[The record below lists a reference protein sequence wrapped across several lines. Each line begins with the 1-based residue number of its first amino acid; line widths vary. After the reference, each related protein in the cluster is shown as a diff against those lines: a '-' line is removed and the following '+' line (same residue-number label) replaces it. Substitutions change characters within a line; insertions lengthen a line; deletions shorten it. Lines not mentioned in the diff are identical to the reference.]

1 MKNMTRM
8 DMHVHSK
15 YSTRPTQWILQKMG
29 CSESYTEPAY
39 IYRRLKEKGMD
50 LITITDHNRIEGCL
64 EIADMEDTFISEEIT
79 TYLPDDKCKF
89 HVLAYDIS
97 ENQHKEIQRVRPNIH
112 ELVDYLTRENIIH
125 AIAHPLFSINGKLN
139 YDNFEKLL
147 LLFSI
152 FEFNGARDTSL
163 NTGLE
168 FIINNLC
175 PRDFEYLENKHG
187 FKAQSVR
194 PWEKGIIGG
203 SDDHSSLNIGRM
215 FTEVEGVCSKT
226 EYLENIKNGRS
237 RALGSAATPRTMA
250 HNLYAIGYQFCKKKF
265 NLEKYVGKDSFLQF
279 MDKALHPGHT
289 VPKNFI
295 NSILT
300 YISSKRRFRPG
311 QGNRELHQLLSRE
324 TEKLIRTDP
333 EIKKMVRASV
343 NPHEHMGA
351 KWFRFASKAGN
362 KVLSHSAEQLLRQAS
377 SSGFMSI
384 FQTLGSAGSLYSML
398 SPYFLSYSMFNQ
410 DRMLSRDFKNKFNKY
425 KKIRQFKEDIKVAHF
440 TDTFYEVN
448 GVALTLQQQAA
459 LAARSEKELTI
470 ITCKPENRYMQER
483 PNVKNFDPIGVFE
496 LPEYPE
502 IKLFYPPF
510 LEMLDFCFDQKITHI
525 HTATPGPIGM
535 AALSVSRLL
544 QLPIYGTYHT
554 SLPQYTGYLT
564 GDYALEA
571 VMWRYMVW
579 YYNQLNTVFTPSQ
592 STSREL
598 QAKGVHPEKLKVY
611 PRGVDIKRFNPG
623 KRNGFFDKNFGIT
636 DKIKLLYVGRVSIEK
651 NLHIL
656 EQAFKELCAL
666 SDNIHLIIVGD
677 GPYRFEMEYNL
688 KDLPATF
695 TGYLNGED
703 LTQAY
708 ASSDLFVFPSTT
720 DTFGNVVLEAQASG
734 IPAIVVNQ
742 GGPMENILDRE
753 TGLIIQADDS
763 QALKD
768 AVYLMTADP
777 EMLRKMGRQARIYME
792 GRSFEQAFDQTWK
805 MYGQSA

>member
-39 IYRRLKEKGMD
+39 IYKRLKEKGMD
-50 LITITDHNRIEGCL
+50 LITITDHNRIDACL
-64 EIADMEDTFISEEIT
+64 EIAHLEDTFISEEIT
-79 TYLPDDKCKF
+79 TYLPDDRCKL
-89 HVLAYDIS
+89 HVLAYDVS
-97 ENQHKEIQRVRPNIH
+97 ESQHKEIQKVRPNVY
-112 ELVDYLTRENIIH
+112 ELVDYLDLENIIH
-125 AIAHPLFSINGKLN
+125 AIAHPFFSINGKMN

-168 FIINNLC
+168 FILNNLC
-175 PRDFEYLENKHG
+175 PKDFEYLENKHG
-187 FKAQSVR
+187 FKARSVR
-194 PWEKGIIGG
+194 PYDKGMIGG

-215 FTEVEGVCSKT
+215 FTEVEGICPKA
-226 EYLENIKNGRS
+226 EYLEKIQNRKS
-237 RALGSAATPRTMA
+237 KALGSAATPKTMA

-265 NLEKYVGKDSFLQF
+265 NLEKYVGRDSFLQF

-289 VPKNFI
+289 PPKNFL

-300 YISSKRRFRPG
+300 YMSSKRRFRPV
-311 QGNRELHQLLSRE
+311 QGNRELHQVLSKE

-333 EIKKMVRASV
+333 EINKIVRASV
-343 NPHEHMGA
+343 NPREHMGA

-377 SSGFMSI
+377 LSGFMNL

-410 DRMLSRDFKNKFNKY
+410 DRILSRDFVKKFNEH
-425 KKIRQFKEDIKVAHF
+425 KKIRQFKPDIKVAHF

-459 LAARSEKELTI
+459 LAAKSEKEMTI
-470 ITCKPENRYMQER
+470 ITCKPDSRYMQEK

-535 AALSVSRLL
+535 AALAVSRLL

-564 GDYALEA
+564 GDFALEA

-579 YYNQLNTVFTPSQ
+579 YYNQLNIVFAPSL

-598 QAKGVHPEKLKVY
+598 QAKGVRQEKLKVY
-611 PRGVDIKRFNPG
+611 PRGVDINRFSPG
-623 KRNGFFDKNFGIT
+623 KRNGFFEKNFGIT
-636 DKIKLLYVGRVSIEK
+636 HKIKLLYVGRVSKEK

-656 EQAFKELCAL
+656 EQAFKELVSV

-677 GPYRFEMEYNL
+677 GPYRYEMEYNL
-688 KDLPATF
+688 KDLPVTF

-708 ASSDLFVFPSTT
+708 ASSDLFV
-720 DTFGNVVLEAQASG
+720 
-734 IPAIVVNQ
+734 
-742 GGPMENILDRE
+742 
-753 TGLIIQADDS
+753 
-763 QALKD
+763 
-768 AVYLMTADP
+768 
-777 EMLRKMGRQARIYME
+777 
-792 GRSFEQAFDQTWK
+792 
-805 MYGQSA
+805 